1 VLDLDSKSFFE
12 TIDWTLLVRARRRH
26 TDCTGVLLDIACWL
40 KAPVS
45 LPDGTV
51 VTRNPGMTQGTVIRP
66 LRAHVFLHDV
76 FDGWMT
82 RHYPDIPFERDADD
96 ISCHGGSEEPAR
108 ALKDAR
114 AQRFAQ
120 WRLAL
125 HPHKTR
131 TVYGKDAHRR
141 GRVPDQLLDVLG
153 YAVRPHSSSHR
164 EGTLFVSFG
173 PAVSDHA
180 AKAMHQRIRRW
191 RLPQRNDLA
200 LEDIARWVQPV
211 LTGWVQYYG
220 RVRLSTLRRALR
232 TLDAFLVR
240 WATCKYTRLRGHPT
254 QAWAWL
260 HRV

>member
-1 VLDLDSKSFFE
+1 MLDLDCKSFFE
-12 TIDWTLLVRARRRH
+12 TIDWALLVRARRRH
-26 TDCTGVLLDIACWL
+26 TDCTAVLLDIARWL
-40 KAPVS
+40 KVPVS

-51 VTRNPGMTQGTVIRP
+51 VTRNPGTPQGAVIRP
-66 LRAHVFLHDV
+66 LRALVFLHEA
-76 FDGWMT
+76 FDRWMAEQ
-82 RHYPDIPFERDADD
+82 HADIPFERDADD

-108 ALKDAR
+108 ALTDAR

-131 TVYGKDAHRR
+131 IVYGKDAHRR

-153 YAVRPHSSSHR
+153 DACRPHSSSHR

-220 RVRLSTLRRALR
+220 RVRPSTLRRALR